1 MSEKS
6 IEDVVRKALAVETE
20 SSGSR
25 DQFTYVKNIAESIDA
40 DKLST
45 GETDEK
51 NNRKSILTTIQDLMQ
66 QNIESDNPT
75 PLPTLIIGD
84 DNLVSLVQAEKTID
98 LTPVKTEII
107 EKTIVQREITV
118 SSDQVDKQT
127 VNEIDFDKGDF
138 SATRTGDVLTVSLKG
153 SLDSIAYVSSTD
165 PSLTNTVVNGQFWFW
180 TLRGKLYIRY
190 GSFWVQPH
198 PS

>member
-6 IEDVVRKALAVETE
+6 IEDVVQEALSAETE
-20 SSGSR
+20 VGGSR

-40 DKLST
+40 DKLAT

-51 NNRKSILTTIQDLMQ
+51 NNRKSILTTIQDLMKE
-66 QNIESDNPT
+66 NIESDRPT
-75 PLPTLIIGD
+75 PLPTLIVDD
-84 DNLVSLVQAEKTID
+84 DNLVSLVKLDTPID
-98 LTPVKTEII
+98 LTPVKTETI

-127 VNEIDFDKGDF
+127 VNEIDFDKSDF
-138 SATRTGDVLTVSLKG
+138 AATRTGDVLTVSLKG
-153 SLDSIAYVSSTD
+153 SLDSIAYVSATD
-165 PSLTNTVVNGQFWFW
+165 PSLTNTVTEGQFWFW
-180 TLRGKLYIRY
+180 TVQGKLYIRY

>member
-6 IEDVVRKALAVETE
+6 IEDVVQEALAAETE

-25 DQFTYVKNIAESIDA
+25 DQFTYVKNIAESINA

-75 PLPTLIIGD
+75 PLPTLIVDD
-84 DNLVSLVQAEKTID
+84 DNLVSLVQAEKPID
-98 LTPVKTEII
+98 LTPVKTETI

-138 SATRTGDVLTVSLKG
+138 AATRTGDVLTVSLKG

-165 PSLTNTVVNGQFWFW
+165 PSLTNTVSVGQFWFW
-180 TLRGKLYIRY
+180 TLNGKLYIRY